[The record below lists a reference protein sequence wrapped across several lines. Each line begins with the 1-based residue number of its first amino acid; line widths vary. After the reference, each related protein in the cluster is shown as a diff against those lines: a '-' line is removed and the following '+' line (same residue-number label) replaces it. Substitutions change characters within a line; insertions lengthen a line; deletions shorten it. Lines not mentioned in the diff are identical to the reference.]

1 MNDEKQHAKG
11 ELCIVGLGPGNPDD
25 ISLGAWR
32 ALSDAEFVIL
42 RTRIHPTVTFLDEE
56 GINYVTCDDI
66 YESAGDFEA
75 AYQEIVDRVMQ
86 AALSGLRVAYAV
98 PGHPS
103 VFEATTGMLREKCG
117 EAGVL
122 FRIAGSQAFLEP
134 VLEALKIDPSKGLLV
149 LDALSLKASD
159 LVPGVPCL
167 IAQVYDATIAS
178 NVKLTLADLYGDD
191 HQVTVLRAAGVPV
204 EEWVETVPVSRLDH
218 LDWLDH
224 LATVYVPPMERAGA
238 TPQEPASRGA
248 ASQTGAANQAGA
260 ASQTDASAVTLAT
273 GPDKPPC
280 SYPMDPLVQ
289 VVARLRGEGGCPWDR
304 EQDHR
309 SLRPF
314 VLEEAYEVVEAI
326 ELGDMHKLCEELG
339 DLLLQIAL
347 HSQISAE
354 QSHFDANDVVAE
366 ITDKMIRRHP
376 HVFSGV
382 KVETS
387 DDVLRNWQAIK
398 AAEKGTGRAS
408 VIAGVAKHLP
418 ALMRAHEVQRRA
430 AKVGFDWPSV
440 TQVFDKVREEI
451 GELERAREAGDAQA
465 LEAET
470 GDLLFAITNLSR
482 HLGIMAEQALA
493 GAVTKF
499 TRRFQFVEDEAQ
511 KQGKALE
518 DMSLEEM
525 DQLWDR
531 AKALGI

>member
-1 MNDEKQHAKG
+1 MKQEKQHVKG

-42 RTRIHPTVTFLDEE
+42 RTRIHPSVTFLDEE
-56 GINYVTCDDI
+56 GITYVSCDDI

-75 AYQEIVDRVMQ
+75 AYQQIADRVMQ
-86 AALSGLRVAYAV
+86 AALSGLRVAYGV
-98 PGHPS
+98 PGHPN
-103 VFEATTGMLREKCG
+103 VFEATTSMLRDKCK
-117 EAGVL
+117 ETGVP
-122 FRIAGSQAFLEP
+122 FRIAGSEAFLEP
-134 VLEALKIDPSKGLLV
+134 VLEALQIDPSKGLLV

-178 NVKLTLADLYGDD
+178 NVKLTLAGVYGDD
-191 HQVTVLRAAGVPV
+191 HQVTALRAAGVPV

-224 LATVYVPPMERAGA
+224 LATVYVPPM
-238 TPQEPASRGA
+238 
-248 ASQTGAANQAGA
+248 
-260 ASQTDASAVTLAT
+260 
-273 GPDKPPC
+273 DKLSPC

-289 VVARLRGEGGCPWDR
+289 VVARLRGESGCLWDR

-354 QSHFDANDVVAE
+354 QSHFDANDVVAT
-366 ITDKMIRRHP
+366 ITEKMIRRHP
-376 HVFSGV
+376 HVFSDV

-398 AAEKGTGRAS
+398 AAEKGAGRAS
-408 VIAGVAKHLP
+408 VIAGVARHLP

-430 AKVGFDWPSV
+430 AKVGFDWPSA

-482 HLGIMAEQALA
+482 HLGVMPEQALA
-493 GAVTKF
+493 GATTKF
-499 TRRFQFVEDEAQ
+499 TRRFQFVEDEAR

-518 DMSLEEM
+518 DMNLEEM
-525 DQLWDR
+525 DRLWDR